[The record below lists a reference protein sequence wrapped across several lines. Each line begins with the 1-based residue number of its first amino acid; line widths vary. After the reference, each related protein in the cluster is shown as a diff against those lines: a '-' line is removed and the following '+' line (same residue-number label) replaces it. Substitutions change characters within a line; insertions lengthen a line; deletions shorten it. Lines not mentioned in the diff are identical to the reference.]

1 MQERV
6 FYLRLSTE
14 PKLTLNLYINAI
26 SIKITQNIYPLLSSK
41 MKRTE
46 QQEYINIPL
55 PIGLA
60 KEIDDIIKEGE
71 FGYKTKSEFVKEAV
85 REKLGELINLITL
98 KIEYKKTKKP

>member
-1 MQERV
+1 M
-6 FYLRLSTE
+6 S
-14 PKLTLNLYINAI
+14 KLINKNLKIKRKIYKRTLFF
-26 SIKITQNIYPLLSSK
+26 IKILILFLSSK
-41 MKRTE
+41 IKKTE

-71 FGYKTKSEFVKEAV
+71 YGYKTKSEFVKEAV

-98 KIEYKKTKKP
+98 KIEYKKTKKS

>member
-1 MQERV
+1 MLIL
-6 FYLRLSTE
+6 F
-14 PKLTLNLYINAI
+14 
-26 SIKITQNIYPLLSSK
+26 LSSK
-41 MKRTE
+41 MKKNK

-71 FGYKTKSEFVKEAV
+71 YWYKTKSEFVKEAV

-98 KIEYKKTKKP
+98 KIEYKKTKKS